1 MGDLHV
7 NGLVFGEDRPCA
19 SSPPSPPLPPLNPD
33 PSSVAPDAWA
43 AAEKTTAEILRRIQP
58 TLAADRRRREVVD
71 YVQRLIRYGARCEVM
86 FSTLVISIV
95 VVGFG
100 FVSVFFLMIEFCLN
114 DLGVLV
120 RFIGFVLNG
129 FDDCEGLG
137 GEFGVVCVDVT
148 VFPYGS
154 VPLKTYLPDGD
165 IDLTALS
172 SQNIEDGL
180 VSDVRA
186 VLHGEEVNE
195 ASEYE
200 VKDVRFIDAE
210 VKLVKCIVQDIVVDI
225 SFNQLGGLST
235 LCFLEKIDRLVAK
248 DHLFKRSIILIKAWC
263 YYESRVLGAHHG
275 LISTYALETLVL
287 YIFHQ
292 FHVSLDGPLAVLYR
306 FLDYFSKFDWDNY
319 CVSLK
324 GPVSKSSLPNIVAEV
339 PENGGNTL
347 LTEEFIRSCVESFS
361 VPSRGS
367 DLNLRAFP
375 QKHLNIIDPLKEN
388 NNLGRSYVPEN
399 HHLWLCFVVS
409 SSYHEC
415 GIRVVYLLECGFR
428 VVKLLELLGK
438 HFMAVLFARNYVA
451 IVICLGGECRV
462 VGNSSLK
469 SQQHNFHVGNFF
481 RIRSAFKY
489 GARKLGWI
497 LVLPENR
504 IADDLI
510 RFFANTLERHGN
522 TKGNVDKS
530 FLSLSTAFK
539 KDWKPG
545 NQHNYESRD
554 KRERYIVHDVHSLA
568 GEFFDSSAN
577 AVAGFK
583 LGEDSKGVATSG
595 VLDTATTNGL
605 SNCSNGQL
613 ENSVSSSEADLN
625 SVIDDEKEK
634 QGMVSSSPRSH
645 TDEKNVASCGSSVLT
660 DANVLENNFFHSDR
674 YATSV
679 SVGNEATKS
688 LLDLAGDYDSHIGN
702 LQYGQM
708 CNGYAVSPIVVPSP
722 PRSPKFPNRNPWE
735 TVRQCVQ
742 INHSIRSQTN
752 SNCVM
757 GQQVYVINP
766 TLPMTSFG
774 AEEKRK
780 VRGTGAYFPNMSSRP
795 YRDNRSVLGRGRG
808 QAPGTHGHLQRHNRS
823 NGLAPPPPEMNLS
836 AESTFEHAV
845 EGYPA
850 LGSTKT
856 RSSETYFPQASWGPH
871 YANGF
876 LHSSERHESGS
887 VSPQLHVA
895 PRTEMSNYPDSSIS
909 TSRGIVSNTVA
920 VTEERSNSSSVA
932 DSKSSVFG
940 GVRGHSNSLD
950 DAPEK
955 HEW

>member
-1 MGDLHV
+1 MRQSVVEGHYSSTHLFL
-7 NGLVFGEDRPCA
+7 GL
-19 SSPPSPPLPPLNPD
+19 
-33 PSSVAPDAWA
+33 
-43 AAEKTTAEILRRIQP
+43 
-58 TLAADRRRREVVD
+58 
-71 YVQRLIRYGARCEVM
+71 
-86 FSTLVISIV
+86 ISK
-95 VVGFG
+95 
-100 FVSVFFLMIEFCLN
+100 
-114 DLGVLV
+114 
-120 RFIGFVLNG
+120 
-129 FDDCEGLG
+129 
-137 GEFGVVCVDVT
+137 

-172 SQNIEDGL
+172 CQNIEDGL

-186 VLHGEEVNE
+186 VLHGEEINE
-195 ASEYE
+195 AAEYE

-210 VKLVKCIVQDIVVDI
+210 VKLVKCIVQNIVVDI

-235 LCFLEKIDRLVAK
+235 LCFLEKVDRLVAK

-292 FHVSLDGPLAVLYR
+292 FYVSLDGPLAVLYR

-347 LTEEFIRSCVESFS
+347 LTEEFIRSCVESFA
-361 VPSRGS
+361 VPSRGA

-388 NNLGRSYVPEN
+388 NNLGRSVN
-399 HHLWLCFVVS
+399 K
-409 SSYHEC
+409 
-415 GIRVVYLLECGFR
+415 G
-428 VVKLLELLGK
+428 
-438 HFMAVLFARNYVA
+438 NY
-451 IVICLGGECRV
+451 
-462 VGNSSLK
+462 
-469 SQQHNFHVGNFF
+469 F

-497 LVLPENR
+497 LMLPEDR
-504 IADDLI
+504 IPDELV
-510 RFFANTLERHGN
+510 RFFANTLERHGS
-522 TKGNVDKS
+522 TQGNVDKS
-530 FLSLSTAFK
+530 ILSLSTAFK

-545 NQHNYESRD
+545 NQLNYENRD
-554 KRERYIVHDVHSLA
+554 ERERYIVQDAPSLA
-568 GEFFDSSAN
+568 GEFFDSSGDGN
-577 AVAGFK
+577 AVASFK
-583 LGEDSKGVATSG
+583 LSENSKDVAKSG
-595 VLDTATTNGL
+595 VLDIASTNGSSYCL
-605 SNCSNGQL
+605 NGQFEI
-613 ENSVSSSEADLN
+613 ENSISSSEPALN

-634 QGMVSSSPRSH
+634 QGTVSNSPRSH
-645 TDEKNVASCGSSVLT
+645 ADEKNMASYGSAVST
-660 DANVLENNFFHSDR
+660 DANILENNFFHSNR
-674 YATSV
+674 HTTSV
-679 SVGNEATKS
+679 SGGTEASKS

-708 CNGYAVSPIVVPSP
+708 CNGYPVSPVAVPSP

-757 GQQVYVINP
+757 GQQVYVINHP

-774 AEEKRK
+774 SEEKRK
-780 VRGTGAYFPNMSSRP
+780 VRGTGAYFPNMTSRP
-795 YRDNRSVLGRGRG
+795 YRDNRPMPGRGRG
-808 QAPGTHGHLQRHNRS
+808 QAPGTHGHLQRHTHN
-823 NGLAPPPPEMNLS
+823 NGLALAPQEMNLS
-836 AESTFEHAV
+836 AEGTSEHL

-856 RSSETYFPQASWGPH
+856 RSYETYFPQPSTWGSH

-876 LHSSERHESGS
+876 LHTSEKHESGS
-887 VSPQLHVA
+887 VSPQLRVA
-895 PRTEMSNYPDSSIS
+895 PRTELSNYPDSGIS
-909 TSRGIVSNTVA
+909 TSRGTVPNTGV
-920 VTEERSNSSSVA
+920 VTEESSNALSLV
-932 DSKSSVFG
+932 DSKSGVFG
-940 GVRGHSNSLD
+940 GVRGHSNCLD
-950 DAPEK
+950 DGAPEK
-955 HEW
+955 HVW

>member
-7 NGLVFGEDRPCA
+7 NGVVFGEDRPCA
-19 SSPPSPPLPPLNPD
+19 SSPPSPPLPSSNPD
-33 PSSVAPDAWA
+33 PSSIAPDAWA
-43 AAEKTTAEILRRIQP
+43 AAEKTTSEILRRIQP

-71 YVQRLIRYGARCEVM
+71 YVQRLIRYGARCEV
-86 FSTLVISIV
+86 
-95 VVGFG
+95 
-100 FVSVFFLMIEFCLN
+100 
-114 DLGVLV
+114 
-120 RFIGFVLNG
+120 
-129 FDDCEGLG
+129 
-137 GEFGVVCVDVT
+137 
-148 VFPYGS
+148 FPYGS

-172 SQNIEDGL
+172 CQNIEDGL

-195 ASEYE
+195 AAEYE

-248 DHLFKRSIILIKAWC
+248 DHLFKRSIIRIKAWC

-324 GPVSKSSLPNIVAEV
+324 GPVSKSSLPNVVAEV

-388 NNLGRSYVPEN
+388 NNLGRS
-399 HHLWLCFVVS
+399 
-409 SSYHEC
+409 
-415 GIRVVYLLECGFR
+415 
-428 VVKLLELLGK
+428 
-438 HFMAVLFARNYVA
+438 
-451 IVICLGGECRV
+451 
-462 VGNSSLK
+462 
-469 SQQHNFHVGNFF
+469 NFF

-497 LVLPENR
+497 LMLPEDR
-504 IADDLI
+504 IADELI
-510 RFFANTLERHGN
+510 RFFANTLERHGS
-522 TKGNVDKS
+522 TQGNVDK
-530 FLSLSTAFK
+530 
-539 KDWKPG
+539 
-545 NQHNYESRD
+545 EE
-554 KRERYIVHDVHSLA
+554 RERYIVQDVPSLA
-568 GEFFDSSAN
+568 GEFFDSSGNRN
-577 AVAGFK
+577 AVASFK
-583 LGEDSKGVATSG
+583 LSEDSKDVATSG
-595 VLDTATTNGL
+595 VLDIATSGVLDIASTNGL
-605 SNCSNGQL
+605 SNGQL
-613 ENSVSSSEADLN
+613 ENSISSSEPDLN

-634 QGMVSSSPRSH
+634 QGLVNNSPRLH
-645 TDEKNVASCGSSVLT
+645 ADEKIMAS
-660 DANVLENNFFHSDR
+660 F
-674 YATSV
+674 
-679 SVGNEATKS
+679 ATKS

-708 CNGYAVSPIVVPSP
+708 CNGYAVCPVVVPSP

-757 GQQVYVINP
+757 GQQ
-766 TLPMTSFG
+766 
-774 AEEKRK
+774 
-780 VRGTGAYFPNMSSRP
+780 SSRP
-795 YRDNRSVLGRGRG
+795 YRDNRPMPGRGRG
-808 QAPGTHGHLQRHNRS
+808 QAPGTYGHLQRHTRN
-823 NGLAPPPPEMNLS
+823 NGLALAPQEMNLS
-836 AESTFEHAV
+836 AEGTFEHAL

-856 RSSETYFPQASWGPH
+856 RSSETYFPQPSTWGSH

-876 LHSSERHESGS
+876 LHSSEKHESGS
-887 VSPQLHVA
+887 VSPQLRVA
-895 PRTEMSNYPDSSIS
+895 PRTETTNYPDSA
-909 TSRGIVSNTVA
+909 TSGGTVPNIGV
-920 VTEERSNSSSVA
+920 VTEERSNSLSVI
-932 DSKSSVFG
+932 DSKSVFG
-940 GVRGHSNSLD
+940 GVHDHSNCLD

>member
-7 NGLVFGEDRPCA
+7 NGVVFGEDRPCA
-19 SSPPSPPLPPLNPD
+19 SSPPSPPLPSSNPD
-33 PSSVAPDAWA
+33 PSSIAPDAWA
-43 AAEKTTAEILRRIQP
+43 AAEKTTSEILRRIQP

-71 YVQRLIRYGARCEVM
+71 YVQRLIRYGARCEV
-86 FSTLVISIV
+86 
-95 VVGFG
+95 
-100 FVSVFFLMIEFCLN
+100 
-114 DLGVLV
+114 
-120 RFIGFVLNG
+120 
-129 FDDCEGLG
+129 
-137 GEFGVVCVDVT
+137 
-148 VFPYGS
+148 FPYGS

-172 SQNIEDGL
+172 CQNIEDGL

-195 ASEYE
+195 AAEYE

-248 DHLFKRSIILIKAWC
+248 DHLFKRSIIRIKAWC

-324 GPVSKSSLPNIVAEV
+324 GPVSKSSLPNVVAEV

-388 NNLGRSYVPEN
+388 NNLGRSVN
-399 HHLWLCFVVS
+399 
-409 SSYHEC
+409 
-415 GIRVVYLLECGFR
+415 
-428 VVKLLELLGK
+428 K
-438 HFMAVLFARNYVA
+438 
-451 IVICLGGECRV
+451 
-462 VGNSSLK
+462 
-469 SQQHNFHVGNFF
+469 GNFF

-497 LVLPENR
+497 LMLPEDR
-504 IADDLI
+504 IADELI
-510 RFFANTLERHGN
+510 RFFANTLERHGS
-522 TKGNVDKS
+522 TQGNVDKS
-530 FLSLSTAFK
+530 FLSLSTASK

-545 NQHNYESRD
+545 NQHNYESREE
-554 KRERYIVHDVHSLA
+554 RERYIVQDVPSLA
-568 GEFFDSSAN
+568 GEFFDSSGNRN
-577 AVAGFK
+577 AVASFK
-583 LGEDSKGVATSG
+583 LSEDSKDVATSG
-595 VLDTATTNGL
+595 VLDIATSGVLDIASTNGL
-605 SNCSNGQL
+605 SNGQL
-613 ENSVSSSEADLN
+613 ENSISSSEPDLN

-634 QGMVSSSPRSH
+634 QGLVNNSPRLH
-645 TDEKNVASCGSSVLT
+645 ADEKIMASFGSAVST
-660 DANVLENNFFHSDR
+660 DANILENHFFHSDR

-679 SVGNEATKS
+679 SVGTEATKS

-708 CNGYAVSPIVVPSP
+708 CNGYAVCPVVVPSP

-774 AEEKRK
+774 SEEKRK

-795 YRDNRSVLGRGRG
+795 YRDNRPMPGRGRG
-808 QAPGTHGHLQRHNRS
+808 QAPGTYGHLQRHTRN
-823 NGLAPPPPEMNLS
+823 NGLALAPQEMNLS
-836 AESTFEHAV
+836 AEGTFEHAL

-856 RSSETYFPQASWGPH
+856 RSSETYFPQPSTWGSH

-876 LHSSERHESGS
+876 LHSSEKHESGS
-887 VSPQLHVA
+887 VSPQLRVA
-895 PRTEMSNYPDSSIS
+895 PRTETTNYPDSA
-909 TSRGIVSNTVA
+909 TSGGTVPNIGV
-920 VTEERSNSSSVA
+920 VTEERSNSLSVI
-932 DSKSSVFG
+932 DSKSVFG
-940 GVRGHSNSLD
+940 GVHDHSNCLD